1 MTESEKERL
10 GASYTW
16 QELDS
21 LLERLSSEPIEL
33 EFDDEGLEAL
43 LQELSSEP
51 LELDFDDT
59 VCPFCGRP
67 YEGTEGQRGSQ
78 KDKPEGA
85 KRL

>member
-67 YEGTEGQRGSQ
+67 YGTAEDTKG
-78 KDKPEGA
+78 D